1 VPLEPPLEEM
11 PLRSLGLEAE
21 VAVVAADLPVPEVEA
36 EVAVDATAEGVDPTD
51 EGVDPTEAPS
61 SLLLDLHLVAR
72 WGTCP
77 SCRPC
82 LLCLRQAPAK
92 TCRSPM
98 MRLQGAGLLGTAE
111 ARRGG
116 SHPENPER

>member
-1 VPLEPPLEEM
+1 M
-11 PLRSLGLEAE
+11 PLQSLGLEAE
-21 VAVVAADLPVPEVEA
+21 VAVVAADLPVPEVEV

-92 TCRSPM
+92 TCRIPM
-98 MRLQGAGLLGTAE
+98 MLLQGAGLLGTAE
-111 ARRGG
+111 ALRGA
-116 SHPENPER
+116 SHPGNPEL